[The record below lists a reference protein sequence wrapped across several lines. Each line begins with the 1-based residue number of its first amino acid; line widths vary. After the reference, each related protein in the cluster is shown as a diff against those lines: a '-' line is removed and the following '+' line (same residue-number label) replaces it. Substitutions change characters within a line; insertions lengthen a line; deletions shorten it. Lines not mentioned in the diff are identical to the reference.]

1 MYTMCV
7 GGGTHIK
14 DSGHTVLGGLR
25 AGGRT
30 ARVIILSR
38 APATLWQGAST
49 QLFQEITHLG
59 ERGRVRGGR
68 EIRKG
73 GKEGG
78 RDRGRE
84 FTKCLKQVLYI
95 RIYIYIYIYMY
106 V

>member
-1 MYTMCV
+1 MCV

-14 DSGHTVLGGLR
+14 DGGHAVLGGLR

-30 ARVIILSR
+30 ARVIIPSR

-59 ERGRVRGGR
+59 ERGRVRG
-68 EIRKG
+68 
-73 GKEGG
+73 

-84 FTKCLKQVLYI
+84 FTESQASI
-95 RIYIYIYIYMY
+95 IYIYMY

>member
-1 MYTMCV
+1 MCV

-14 DSGHTVLGGLR
+14 DGGHAVLGGLR

-30 ARVIILSR
+30 ARVIVLSR
-38 APATLWQGAST
+38 APATLWQGALT

-68 EIRKG
+68 DIRKG

-78 RDRGRE
+78 KERGRE
-84 FTKCLKQVLYI
+84 FTKSSI
-95 RIYIYIYIYMY
+95 IYIYIH
-106 V
+106 VCVTHTHT

>member
-1 MYTMCV
+1 MCV

-14 DSGHTVLGGLR
+14 DGGHAVLGGLR

-38 APATLWQGAST
+38 APATLWQGALT

-73 GKEGG
+73 RKEGG
-78 RDRGRE
+78 RNRGRE
-84 FTKCLKQVLYI
+84 FTKSLKQVLYI
-95 RIYIYIYIYMY
+95 YTCMCNTHTHT
-106 V
+106 

>member
-1 MYTMCV
+1 MYTVCV

-14 DSGHTVLGGLR
+14 DSGHAVLGGLR

-73 GKEGG
+73 EKEGG

-84 FTKCLKQVLYI
+84 FTESQASI
-95 RIYIYIYIYMY
+95 IYIYIYMY